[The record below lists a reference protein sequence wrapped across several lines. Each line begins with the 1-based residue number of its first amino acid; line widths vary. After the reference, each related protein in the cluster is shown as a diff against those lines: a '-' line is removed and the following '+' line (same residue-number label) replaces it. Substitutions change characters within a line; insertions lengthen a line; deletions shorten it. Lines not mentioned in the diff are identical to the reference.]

1 MIQVTFTENNESL
14 CVNTITTTIIAIMTI
29 HFHGINT
36 DHVAWEGGKATF
48 WMVIA
53 TMTFLLCQKERENP
67 KGIKRELITK
77 HILIGNFCNN

>member
-1 MIQVTFTENNESL
+1 
-14 CVNTITTTIIAIMTI
+14 MTI
-29 HFHGINT
+29 HFLGFNT
-36 DHVAWEGGKATF
+36 DHVAWEGGKATC

-77 HILIGNFCNN
+77 HILRLYDVGNFCNN